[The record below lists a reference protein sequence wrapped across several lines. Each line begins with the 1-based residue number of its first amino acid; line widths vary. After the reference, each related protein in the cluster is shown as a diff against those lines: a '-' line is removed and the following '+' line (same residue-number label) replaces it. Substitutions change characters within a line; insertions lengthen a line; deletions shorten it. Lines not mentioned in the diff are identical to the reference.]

1 MGESEQPCVQVLLA
15 DPDMECYKG
24 DHIVVMIIGGLGL
37 LVYTFGHGTAIAR
50 HLALWPRTLLG
61 LCCGALDISAWSVP
75 AQVSAA
81 HHHGSSANPSH
92 ASAHGYPAPSS
103 VRLLLRKVTAPFV
116 RLYAF

>member
-50 HLALWPRTLLG
+50 HLALWPRHLALVASDAARPVLLCIG
-61 LCCGALDISAWSVP
+61 
-75 AQVSAA
+75 
-81 HHHGSSANPSH
+81 H
-92 ASAHGYPAPSS
+92 
-103 VRLLLRKVTAPFV
+103 
-116 RLYAF
+116 